1 MKAIIKDTSELD
13 ASGVQTVS
21 FDIVDNDGKVLVSQA
36 ISGDVEALAELIKT
50 QVKEYNLKCKSEKRL
65 KVGDIIEI

>member
-1 MKAIIKDTSELD
+1 MKAVIKDTSELD

-21 FDIVDNDGKVLVSQA
+21 FDIIDGDEKVLVSQA
-36 ISGDVEALAELIKT
+36 ISGDVEVLAELIQT
-50 QVKEYNLKCKSEKRL
+50 QLREYAQKCKSEKRL